1 MPLPNTGSDVTGR
14 EGRVAALCSGGL
26 DSAVM
31 LAELAKACDCVYPLY
46 VRCGLAWEEEE
57 QKALD
62 GFLRGVRS
70 PAIKRAIL
78 LDFPMADV
86 YGKAWYSSG
95 VGIPGY
101 HEADQRWEIPGRNMI
116 LLSKAAV
123 WCALNSIESVA
134 LGILST
140 NPFPDATPR
149 FFAAIAEALTLGLG
163 HPIRVLRPFHKL
175 HKADVV
181 RLGRSLPLQLTL
193 SCASPVGARHCGR
206 CGKCRER
213 IEAFAEA
220 GVEDPTQY
228 AGGLK
233 TGTVS

>member
-1 MPLPNTGSDVTGR
+1 
-14 EGRVAALCSGGL
+14 L

-31 LAELAKACDCVYPLY
+31 LVELAKAGHSVYPIY
-46 VRCGLAWEEEE
+46 VRCGLAWEQEER
-57 QKALD
+57 KSLD
-62 GFLRGVRS
+62 RFLRETRS
-70 PAIKRAIL
+70 PGIRPVVV
-78 LDFPMADV
+78 LDFPMNDV
-86 YGKAWYSSG
+86 YGQAWYSSG

-101 HEADQRWEIPGRNMI
+101 HESDQRWEIPGRNMI

-123 WCALNSIESVA
+123 WCALNSTGAVA

-149 FFAAIAEALTLGLG
+149 FFSAMSEALSLGLG
-163 HPIRVLRPFHKL
+163 HPLRILRPFGKL

-181 RLGRSLPLQLTL
+181 RLGRGLPLELTL
-193 SCASPVGARHCGR
+193 SCASPVDHAHCGR

-220 GVEDPTQY
+220 GISDPTEY
-228 AGGLK
+228 AGSNTL
-233 TGTVS
+233 TH

>member
-1 MPLPNTGSDVTGR
+1 MPSPNTGSNAAAQESR
-14 EGRVAALCSGGL
+14 AAALCSGGL

-31 LAELAKACDCVYPLY
+31 LAELAKSCGSVYPIY

-57 QKALD
+57 RKALD
-62 GFLRGVRS
+62 RFLRALGS
-70 PAIKRAIL
+70 PAIRRVVV
-78 LDFPMADV
+78 LDFPMNDV
-86 YGKAWYSSG
+86 YGQAWYASG

-123 WCALNSIESVA
+123 WCALNSIETIA

-149 FFAAIAEALTLGLG
+149 FFAAMADALSLGLG
-163 HPIRVLRPFHKL
+163 HPIRILRPFDRL

-181 RLGRSLPLQLTL
+181 RLGRTLPLQLTL

-220 GVEDPTQY
+220 GVADPTEY
-228 AGGLK
+228 A
-233 TGTVS
+233 

>member
-1 MPLPNTGSDVTGR
+1 MPSRNTGNESAVN
-14 EGRVAALCSGGL
+14 ENRVAVLCSGGL

-31 LAELAKACDCVYPLY
+31 LAVLARAGGAVYPIY
-46 VRCGLAWEEEE
+46 IRCGLAWEEEE
-57 QKALD
+57 RSALD
-62 GFLRGVRS
+62 RFLREVGN
-70 PAIKRAIL
+70 PAIRRVVV
-78 LDFPMADV
+78 LDFPMNDV
-86 YGKAWYSSG
+86 YGQAWYSSG

-123 WCALNSIESVA
+123 WCALNSIETIA

-140 NPFPDATPR
+140 NPFPDATPG
-149 FFAAIAEALTLGLG
+149 FFSATSEALSLGLG
-163 HPIRVLRPFHKL
+163 HPIRILRPFDKL

-181 RLGRSLPLQLTL
+181 RLGESLPLQLTL

-220 GVEDPTQY
+220 GVEDPTEY
-228 AGGLK
+228 A
-233 TGTVS
+233 

>member
-1 MPLPNTGSDVTGR
+1 MPSPNTGSDR
-14 EGRVAALCSGGL
+14 SSYNAVAALCSGGL

-31 LAELAKACDCVYPLY
+31 LVELAKAGRSVYPIY

-57 QKALD
+57 RKSLD
-62 GFLRGVRS
+62 GFLREVRN
-70 PAIKRAIL
+70 PAIRRVVVL
-78 LDFPMADV
+78 NFPMSDV
-86 YGKAWYSSG
+86 YGQAWYSSG

-123 WCALNSIESVA
+123 WCALNSIEAIA
-134 LGILST
+134 LGILSS
-140 NPFPDATPR
+140 NPFPDATPG
-149 FFAAIAEALTLGLG
+149 FFSSMEEALSRGLA
-163 HPIRVLRPFHKL
+163 HPIRIVRPFDKC

-181 RLGRSLPLQLTL
+181 RLGQTLPLQLTL
-193 SCASPVGARHCGR
+193 SCASPVASRHCGR

-220 GVEDPTQY
+220 GVADPTEY
-228 AGGLK
+228 A
-233 TGTVS
+233 

>member
-1 MPLPNTGSDVTGR
+1 MPSPNTGNDTEAR
-14 EGRVAALCSGGL
+14 ESRIAALCSGGL

-31 LAELAKACDCVYPLY
+31 LAELAKACGSVSPIY
-46 VRCGLAWEEEE
+46 VRCGLAWEGEE

-62 GFLRGVRS
+62 RFLREIKS
-70 PAIKRAIL
+70 PAVKPVVG
-78 LDFPMADV
+78 LDFPMNDV

-101 HEADQRWEIPGRNMI
+101 HEADQLWEIPGRNMI
-116 LLSKAAV
+116 LLSKASV
-123 WCALNSIESVA
+123 WCALNSVETIA

-149 FFAAIAEALTLGLG
+149 FFDAAMDALTLGLG
-163 HPIRVLRPFHKL
+163 HPIRILRPCDTL
-175 HKADVV
+175 HKADVI
-181 RLGRSLPLQLTL
+181 RLGQSLPLHLTL
-193 SCASPVGARHCGR
+193 SCASPVGAKHCGG

-220 GVEDPTQY
+220 GVADPTEY
-228 AGGLK
+228 AR
-233 TGTVS
+233 TDRPTN